1 MFKGI
6 VLGSL
11 IATAICV
18 ASFIKFTEDD
28 IQLMTEAHEL
38 LNKQQELILDIQA
51 NCDNRNWIAFDD
63 EVYVCMPV
71 NQMFHQLS
79 QPPIPTF
86 KFPDENE
93 A

>member
-18 ASFIKFTEDD
+18 ATFIKLTEDD
-28 IQLMTEAHEL
+28 IQLMTDAHNI
-38 LNKQQELILDIQA
+38 LNRQQELIKDIQA
-51 NCDNRNWIAFDD
+51 NCNNRNWIAFGD
-63 EVYVCMPV
+63 EVYVCMHV
-71 NQMFHQLS
+71 NKMFLQLS
-79 QPPIPTF
+79 QPPTPQF
-86 KFPDENE
+86 RFPDENE

>member
-11 IATAICV
+11 IATAVCLATYNIL
-18 ASFIKFTEDD
+18 SEQDMQIMLD
-28 IQLMTEAHEL
+28 QHEL

-51 NCDNRNWIAFDD
+51 NCDNRNWIAFGD
-63 EVYVCMPV
+63 EVYVCMHV
-71 NQMFHQLS
+71 NKMFLQLS
-79 QPPIPTF
+79 QPPTPQF
-86 KFPDENE
+86 RFPDENE

>member
-28 IQLMTEAHEL
+28 MQLMTEAHEL
-38 LNKQQELILDIQA
+38 LNQQQELIMDIQA
-51 NCDNRNWIAFDD
+51 NCTNRNWIAFGD
-63 EVYVCMPV
+63 EVFVCMPV

-79 QPPIPTF
+79 QPPTPQF
-86 KFPDENE
+86 REQHENQ